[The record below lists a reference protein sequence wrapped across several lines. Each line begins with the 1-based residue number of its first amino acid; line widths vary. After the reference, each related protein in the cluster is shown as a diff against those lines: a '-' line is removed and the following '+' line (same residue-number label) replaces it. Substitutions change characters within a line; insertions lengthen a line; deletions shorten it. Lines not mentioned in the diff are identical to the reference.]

1 MGMEFVDTDPARF
14 RDLPDYPF
22 AEHWHVVDPSGLVMH
37 YVDEGPRDG
46 KPILMLHG
54 EPSWSFLYRH
64 MIPPCVDAGHRVIAP
79 DLIGF
84 GKSSKPTRVSDYTY
98 ARHVAWMR
106 ATIESLDLSDIT
118 LFGQDW
124 GSLIGLRLAA
134 EMPERFG
141 RIVIG
146 NGFLPEAKSMGLEG
160 LKTSVPF
167 LVWRTFA
174 TYTPV
179 LPVARIVQTGV
190 GRTLSPREL
199 AAYDAPFPERH
210 HKAGVRAF
218 PGLVPLGPHDPA
230 AAANQAA

>member
-1 MGMEFVDTDPARF
+1 
-14 RDLPDYPF
+14 
-22 AEHWHVVDPSGLVMH
+22 
-37 YVDEGPRDG
+37 
-46 KPILMLHG
+46 
-54 EPSWSFLYRH
+54 
-64 MIPPCVDAGHRVIAP
+64 
-79 DLIGF
+79 
-84 GKSSKPTRVSDYTY
+84 
-98 ARHVAWMR
+98 
-106 ATIESLDLSDIT
+106 
-118 LFGQDW
+118 
-124 GSLIGLRLAA
+124 
-134 EMPERFG
+134 
-141 RIVIG
+141 
-146 NGFLPEAKSMGLEG
+146 MGLEG

-230 AAANQAA
+230 AAANQAAWRVYERWEKPFLTAFSTGDPITRGLEKKLEARIPGAKGRPHRKVRGGHFLQEDSPKELVQAIFDAMKES